1 MMNML
6 VTLQKMMSAIQ
17 TVFSFFGSQLG
28 TLNTTPRLDPSTWSP
43 APTSA
48 SAIAASAPSQSMKEQ
63 ELQLVALTAQLEARR
78 ASLRSI
84 GQSAIA
90 FGKTEARVAAEKR
103 GRAAYLELI
112 NFHNLS
118 LDNIDWIRDNVP
130 YVNDWSNPL
139 ESGSTLPLL
148 DFGVCSSPDNS
159 LLTSIGRWR
168 TGVIRPAFS
177 QSQKADDD
185 EAYNSFTADD
195 RDVGDSD
202 TWPSNPND
210 RFKEDRMAEKMRMR
224 NEKVAQRNAELNSHG
239 DEEDDDATAA
249 PLSKRVK
256 GLQVGSKKKKRKT
269 GGTAQVLLGVSATS
283 ARDDDEASEKDL
295 PSTGLSDSNA
305 ERRRVQII
313 LAGKRRIQEMIPS
326 PDPNRDWRVIRYL
339 RRRTL
344 VRSDSQG
351 R

>member
-17 TVFSFFGSQLG
+17 TMFSFFGSQLG

-63 ELQLVALTAQLEARR
+63 ELQLVALTAELEARR

-103 GRAAYLELI
+103 VCCFPSLVPCLI
-112 NFHNLS
+112 ANLS
-118 LDNIDWIRDNVP
+118 ALGFVDWIRDNVP

-159 LLTSIGRWR
+159 LITSIRRWR

-202 TWPSNPND
+202 AWPSNPND

-249 PLSKRVK
+249 PLSKRAK

-313 LAGKRRIQEMIPS
+313 LAGK
-326 PDPNRDWRVIRYL
+326 
-339 RRRTL
+339 
-344 VRSDSQG
+344 
-351 R
+351 